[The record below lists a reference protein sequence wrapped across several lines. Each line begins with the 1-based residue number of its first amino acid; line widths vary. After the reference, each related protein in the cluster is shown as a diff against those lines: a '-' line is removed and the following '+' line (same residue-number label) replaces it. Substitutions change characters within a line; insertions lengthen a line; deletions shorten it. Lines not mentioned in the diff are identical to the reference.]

1 MPVNVKALI
10 YVLAL
15 SGLVFALGKGIALH
29 FMEEED
35 FKRRRNIWLL
45 LSAAAFLSPSFWLF
59 VLVAVP
65 ALYWGGKKDTH
76 PLAFYILLVN
86 VIPSI
91 PVQIPT
97 AGLGINQLFPI
108 DIFRLLAFC
117 VLVPTAWRLHKSAD
131 TERSKGFRRLDLLV
145 LGYCILKILLYV
157 PPDLPEHIILQNS
170 FTNTLR
176 KTLLILTD
184 VYVLYYVASRSA
196 SSRRAIVD
204 ALATFCLACTVMASI
219 AVFESLKHFLLYAVL
234 NVNWGGNPLDMAYL
248 MRGGL
253 LRAQASSGNALALG
267 YLLAVATGFWLYL
280 KSQLPKSPMKPA
292 VTAILWLGIL
302 ASYSR
307 GPMLG
312 AVLIYFAY
320 AAFRPGGVGHL
331 VKSALVFVLV
341 AGVTLASPIGDK
353 IVNSLPFLG
362 GKLAEGSV
370 TYRELLLER
379 SWVLIKAHPLLGDQL
394 ALSHLQDLRQGQGI
408 IDLVNTYVS
417 ITLFCGFTG
426 LAIFLGIILSGIFKA
441 YAGSRIRP
449 AVTPDWPLLGAALTA
464 CSLGTIL
471 MLADCS
477 FILGYATTFFVLAGL
492 AAGYRKAGALAPP
505 AAAVDASGTASP
517 ELT

>member
-1 MPVNVKALI
+1 MPLNVKALI

-45 LSAAAFLSPSFWLF
+45 LSAAAFLSPSFWVF
-59 VLVAVP
+59 ALVAVP
-65 ALYWGGKKDTH
+65 VLYWGGKKDTH
-76 PLAFYILLVN
+76 PLAFYLLLVN
-86 VIPSI
+86 IIPSI

-97 AGLGINQLFPI
+97 AGLGINQLFQV
-108 DIFRLLAFC
+108 DVFRLLSFC
-117 VLVPTAWRLHKSAD
+117 VVVPAAWRLHKSNAS
-131 TERSKGFRRLDLLV
+131 ERSKEFRRLDLLV
-145 LGYCILKILLYV
+145 LGYCMLKILLYV
-157 PPDLPEHIILQNS
+157 PPDMPEHVILQNS
-170 FTNTLR
+170 FTNVLR

-184 VYVLYYVASRSA
+184 IYALYYLASRSA
-196 SSRRAIVD
+196 STRRAIVD

-219 AVFESLKHFLLYAVL
+219 AVFESLKHFLLYAEL
-234 NVNWGGNPLDMAYL
+234 NMRWGGNPIDSTYL

-267 YLLAVATGFWLYL
+267 YLLAIATGFWLFL
-280 KSQLPKSPMKPA
+280 KTQLPKSPLNLA
-292 VTAILWLGIL
+292 VTVILWLGIL

-312 AVLIYFAY
+312 ALLIYFAY
-320 AAFRPGGVGHL
+320 AALRPGGVGHL
-331 VKSALVFVLV
+331 LKSVLAFVLI
-341 AGVTLASPIGDK
+341 AGVVLASPIGDK
-353 IVNSLPFLG
+353 IVDSLPFLG

-370 TYRELLLER
+370 TYRERLLER

-408 IDLVNTYVS
+408 IDLVNAYVS
-417 ITLFCGFTG
+417 ITLFTGFTG
-426 LAIFLGIILSGIFKA
+426 LVIFLAIIFSGISNA

-449 AVTPDWPLLGAALTA
+449 AVTADWPLLGAALAA
-464 CSLGTIL
+464 CGIGTIL

-477 FILGYATTFFVLAGL
+477 FILGYVTTFFVLVGL
-492 AAGYRKAGALAPP
+492 AAGYRSGALAPP
-505 AAAVDASGTASP
+505 AVAMDASRSPSP
-517 ELT
+517 EPT